1 MNVTALISAVLAA
14 LAGFGSSIPAIPLPQ
29 IPPIVSDWDD
39 DWDDWDD
46 DWDDWDDDDWDD
58 DDWDDDWDD

>member
-1 MNVTALISAVLAA
+1 MDIAA
-14 LAGFGSSIPAIPLPQ
+14 IIASIMAMVSSLLGGVGLPAQSSVPA
-29 IPPIVSDWDD
+29 PIVHDWDD

-46 DWDDWDDDDWDD
+46 DWDD